1 MVGYVFL
8 AEAVG
13 RFFFPLARVLFDPSG
28 QSSFQAIFKTSDT
41 EVNLLH
47 VFSGRVSRDAK
58 MIKEGGPGKRHAS
71 AASIPSREEGEKT
84 KQHSR
89 NS

>member
-1 MVGYVFL
+1 MVSGGVFL

-13 RFFFPLARVLFDPSG
+13 GFFFPLAGVPLSSSG
-28 QSSFQAIFKTSDT
+28 QSHFQAIFKTSDT

-47 VFSGRVSRDAK
+47 VLRDAK
-58 MIKEGGPGKRHAS
+58 MIKEGGLGERCTS

-84 KQHSR
+84 K
-89 NS
+89 